1 MVSNTPSV
9 KSLSTTD
16 PSKRVTRCKPWSS
29 SYHPLRVVNKLTM
42 IRKSLAR
49 MLQAAAIRLE
59 TDTTKETLTA
69 TISATRVKLAALILP
84 DDAAFTIDPSKIKH

>member
-1 MVSNTPSV
+1 
-9 KSLSTTD
+9 
-16 PSKRVTRCKPWSS
+16 
-29 SYHPLRVVNKLTM
+29 M

-49 MLQAAAIRLE
+49 MLQAAATRLE

-69 TISATRVKLAALILP
+69 TISSTRVKLAALILP